1 VRARGP
7 RCQAPAR
14 TCVARLVTPGAGEEG
29 DLDPVVLG
37 QALLQAGTAGPGS
50 TVDALRALL
59 SSTSLATDL
68 TLYLVDYRLSVLLP
82 VEPRAGT
89 LLRPESV
96 DGPGVGAAYR
106 RQRTEAQAAPAG
118 VLLHVPVTV
127 RGQRLGVLTVTFP
140 GPPPPH
146 EQRAARSVALA
157 AAYLLLE
164 AGTGSD
170 VYELG
175 RRRGRLSL
183 AAEMQWQLLPAR
195 AFRTPSFYVAGHLE
209 PALRVAGDAFDF
221 AVDDD
226 TLTLA
231 VVDATASGGAGV
243 TRGSGR
249 SAALLSTLAVTALRN
264 ARRAGLPL
272 HEQAALASDMVYQHA
287 RGEQHASVLLLQLD
301 AGTGTAQAVDAGSGA
316 LVRLRSGTTARQELD
331 RQPPLGMLDDARYH
345 SEPVDLAAG
354 DRAFVLDDSDVKDLA
369 RAMNVLEQ
377 TRAERPR
384 PTPPEAVRRVVAAL
398 LPVEQRE
405 DDTTVVCLDWSRP

>member
-1 VRARGP
+1 
-7 RCQAPAR
+7 
-14 TCVARLVTPGAGEEG
+14 VTPGATGEG

-37 QALLQAGTAGPGS
+37 QALLQAGTTGPGS

-68 TLYLVDYRLSVLLP
+68 ALYLVDYRLSALLP

-106 RQRTEAQAAPAG
+106 RQRSEAQAAPAG

-127 RGQRLGVLTVTFP
+127 RGQRLGVLTVIFP

-175 RRRGRLSL
+175 RRHGRLSL

-231 VVDATASGGAGV
+231 VVDATASHGAGV
-243 TRGSGR
+243 TRGSGS

-287 RGEQHASVLLLQLD
+287 RGRQHASVLLLQLD
-301 AGTGTAQAVDAGSGA
+301 ARTGTAQAVDAGSGA

-354 DRAFVLDDSDVKDLA
+354 DRAFVLDDTDVEDLA
-369 RAMNVLEQ
+369 RAMDVLDQ

-384 PTPPEAVRRVVAAL
+384 PSPPEAVRRVVAAL

>member
-1 VRARGP
+1 MRARGP

-14 TCVARLVTPGAGEEG
+14 IRSARHVTPGAAEG

-37 QALLQAGTAGPGS
+37 QALLQAGTTGPGS

-68 TLYLVDYRLSVLLP
+68 ALYLVDYRLSALLP
-82 VEPRAGT
+82 VEPRPGT

-106 RQRTEAQAAPAG
+106 RQRSEVQTAPAG

-127 RGQRLGVLTVTFP
+127 RGQRLGVLTVIFP

-164 AGTGSD
+164 AATGSD

-175 RRRGRLSL
+175 RRHGRLSL

-195 AFRTPSFYVAGHLE
+195 AFRTPNFYVAGHLE

-221 AVDDD
+221 AVDHD

-231 VVDATASGGAGV
+231 VVDATASHGAGV
-243 TRGSGR
+243 TRGSGS

-287 RGEQHASVLLLQLD
+287 RGRQHASVLLLRLD
-301 AGTGTAQAVDAGSGA
+301 AGTGSAQAVDAGSGA

-331 RQPPLGMLDDARYH
+331 RQPPLGMLDDALYH

-354 DRAFVLDDSDVKDLA
+354 DRAFVLNDTDVEDLA
-369 RAMNVLEQ
+369 RAMNVLDQ

-384 PTPPEAVRRVVAAL
+384 PSPPEAVRRVVAAL